1 MISKDF
7 FVLKDADL
15 IDFKEELSNYKNNIL
30 NLIEKKEVLSMS
42 CFYELEKTWTNK
54 LEQIMSKYALH
65 YYANIDEKIINVY
78 QEMIKEYRKLNMSLF
93 QSVNFYEF
101 VKNLVVEDFC
111 DETLKNK
118 MLKSFEDS
126 GLNLSPEKQEQLKL
140 LKDELTTLSLNFNK
154 NISNHKQN
162 SKIILDDNLKQNL
175 SEKELKWF
183 NNNEL
188 KYDDNIFVDI
198 LEESTSSELRSRVY
212 ELRNKIASYDTE
224 YDNSNNIK
232 SIVQKRQEI
241 ATLLG
246 KKDYTEV
253 VIQDRMAKNA
263 NEVIA
268 LLNNLLEVTKPMMN
282 KESDEFLSF
291 VKNKYGIESL
301 QHSDKAYYS
310 NLYSEQKFAYEKDSE
325 REYFPFKYVLES
337 AFELIERLYGITFE
351 KYNDIDLPYEN
362 TESFKVY
369 NNGIYKGIM
378 ITDFFYRDKKND
390 GAWVSAIQSPSILE
404 EGIVTINTNFDKN
417 KKGLILDDIIT
428 LFHEFGHL
436 VHAFSTAVKYTSL
449 SGTSGMAKDAVEI
462 PSQMLEKFAS
472 ESSILKDISKKT
484 GIEIPDELLEKILL
498 INKDSIGSFYSR
510 QISFSL
516 FDILIHKNPSANAK
530 DLFKEITLDVFKG
543 RNVDTETGFE
553 NRFSHIF
560 SSGYSVGYYSY
571 IWSDVYSVDAFM
583 FIKENEDE
591 RKHLFKDFLSFGSSM
606 NPDMLYYMFRGSK
619 ANLNNFLMYYGLSN

>member
-1 MISKDF
+1 
-7 FVLKDADL
+7 
-15 IDFKEELSNYKNNIL
+15 
-30 NLIEKKEVLSMS
+30 
-42 CFYELEKTWTNK
+42 
-54 LEQIMSKYALH
+54 MSKYALH

-154 NISNHKQN
+154 NISNHKLN

-183 NNNEL
+183 DNNEL

-253 VIQDRMAKNA
+253 VIQDKMAKNA
-263 NEVIA
+263 NEIIA

-390 GAWVSAIQSPSILE
+390 GAWAL
-404 EGIVTINTNFDKN
+404 T
-417 KKGLILDDIIT
+417 
-428 LFHEFGHL
+428 
-436 VHAFSTAVKYTSL
+436 
-449 SGTSGMAKDAVEI
+449 
-462 PSQMLEKFAS
+462 
-472 ESSILKDISKKT
+472 
-484 GIEIPDELLEKILL
+484 
-498 INKDSIGSFYSR
+498 
-510 QISFSL
+510 
-516 FDILIHKNPSANAK
+516 
-530 DLFKEITLDVFKG
+530 
-543 RNVDTETGFE
+543 VD
-553 NRFSHIF
+553 
-560 SSGYSVGYYSY
+560 
-571 IWSDVYSVDAFM
+571 
-583 FIKENEDE
+583 
-591 RKHLFKDFLSFGSSM
+591 
-606 NPDMLYYMFRGSK
+606 
-619 ANLNNFLMYYGLSN
+619 